1 MTDVELEVADSFD
14 RIFPAPVAAADW
26 DDVLGR
32 AELRPATRRRFGRQ
46 HARHRR
52 IVALAAAT
60 LIVVLG
66 AASAYATA
74 HDLFFGAGKST
85 WHTTPSW
92 SPDGRAIAFVSNRDG
107 NPEIYVMNAD
117 GSEPRRLTQEAL
129 RDGGP
134 AWSPDGR
141 KIAFE
146 RWVGRHPDIYVMNA
160 DGSGQRSL
168 TTGSAMDV
176 LPVWSPD
183 GRKIAFVRRES
194 FIGKPR
200 PSGPPGFR
208 ILFRNY
214 LYVVNADG
222 SGLRMLTRDP
232 SYGGPVPPVWSPGGR
247 TIRFGR
253 TVVNVDGSGLLT
265 LPRSIPATGVW
276 SPDRRKIVFVSL
288 SQTGPPPPNYDVY
301 VVNADG
307 SALRRL
313 TRSPAYD
320 GDPLW
325 SPDGRRIAFRSTR
338 DGNPELYVMDSDGSG
353 QRRLT
358 NSPGGESRFAWS
370 PDGRKLAFVRD
381 QEVLVVDTP
390 AQSGR

>member
-26 DDVLGR
+26 HDVLGR
-32 AELRPATRRRFGRQ
+32 AELRSETRPRFGRQ

-52 IVALAAAT
+52 IVALAVAA
-60 LIVVLG
+60 LIVVMG
-66 AASAYATA
+66 AATAYATA
-74 HDLFFGAGKST
+74 HRLFFAAGRST
-85 WHTTPSW
+85 WHSTPAW
-92 SPDGRAIAFVSNRDG
+92 SPDGGAIAFVSNRDG
-107 NPEIYVMNAD
+107 NPEIYVMNAN
-117 GSEPRRLTQEAL
+117 GSELQRLTQETL

-146 RWVGRHPDIYVMNA
+146 RWVDHHPDIYVMNA

-168 TTGSAMDV
+168 TTGSGIDV

-183 GRKIAFVRRES
+183 GRKIAFVRRVA
-194 FIGKPR
+194 FGGQPR
-200 PSGPPGFR
+200 PSGPPGFH
-208 ILFRNY
+208 IVFRNY

-222 SGLRMLTRDP
+222 GGLRMLTRDQAHDLLL
-232 SYGGPVPPVWSPGGR
+232 PPVWSPNGR
-247 TIRFGR
+247 TIRLGR
-253 TVVNVDGSGLLT
+253 TVVNADGNGLLT
-265 LPRSIPATGVW
+265 LPRSIPASGVW
-276 SPDRRKIVFVSL
+276 SPDRRKIAFVSF

-307 SALRRL
+307 SGLRRL
-313 TRSPAYD
+313 TRNPAYD
-320 GDPLW
+320 SNPLW
-325 SPDGRRIAFRSTR
+325 SPGGRRIAFRSTR

-358 NSPGGESRFAWS
+358 SSPGSESRFAWS
-370 PDGRKLAFVRD
+370 PDGRRIAFLSRG
-381 QEVLVVDTP
+381 EVVVVNADE
-390 AQSGR
+390 GG